1 MEIYGLIGNPV
12 EHSLSPVIH
21 NTISGEM
28 NIEAQYR
35 LYRIEDSLG
44 ENLKRL
50 YDEGVAGLNVTVP
63 YKSQIMEY
71 LCGTDP
77 LAKAIGAVNTL
88 KRTETGYYGY
98 NTDIEGLRREIKEE
112 GISLKGRD
120 CIVLGA
126 GGAARAAAF
135 MLLTEKAGSITIIN
149 RSVDKAMAIAS
160 DLKSFWNDN
169 IVKNGEETGDCPEIC
184 ALSSGE
190 ADKLDGNGYLA
201 IQCTSVGLKP
211 DSGRAVI
218 ESEAFYK
225 KLAYGVDVV
234 YSPGI
239 TRFMQLCR
247 ENGAGCAGGLKM
259 LLYQAVY
266 AYELWHGV
274 SLEKEVIDKTYQALF
289 NAQMKNIVLIG
300 CMGAGKSTVGR
311 MLAEK
316 LGYGYAD
323 TDEMIV
329 SAEGKS
335 INDIFRDCGEEYFR
349 ELETG
354 VVKELAG
361 RTGDEKLVLSVG
373 GGLPVRECNRSYL
386 KKIGTVV
393 YLRADEETLAGRIR
407 NASDRPLLNNTKTA
421 GKEESFGG
429 AAPGTDFDEKKRRI
443 RKLLE
448 SRGRIYEEI
457 SDFII
462 DTVGLSLN
470 EVVSEG
476 ERVL

>member
-28 NIEAQYR
+28 NAGSQYR
-35 LYRIEDSLG
+35 LYKIEDSPG

-50 YDEGVAGLNVTVP
+50 YDEGLAGLNVTVP
-63 YKSQIMEY
+63 YKSLIMEY
-71 LCGTDP
+71 LCGIDP

-88 KRTETGYYGY
+88 KRTESGFYGY

-126 GGAARAAAF
+126 GGAARAASF
-135 MLLTEKAGSITIIN
+135 MLLTEKAQSITIIN
-149 RSVDKAMAIAS
+149 RSVDRAAAIAEG
-160 DLKSFWNDN
+160 LKSFFRDN
-169 IVKNGEETGDCPEIC
+169 ISKEKEAGACPKIRV
-184 ALSSGE
+184 LSTEDS
-190 ADKLDGNGYLA
+190 DKLEGSGYIA

-211 DSGRAVI
+211 DSSRAVI
-218 ESEAFYK
+218 ESPEFYK
-225 KLAYGVDVV
+225 RLSYGIDVV

-247 ENGAGCAGGLKM
+247 ENGAGCVNGLKM

-274 SLEKEVIDKTYQALF
+274 SPGKEVTEKAYRALF

-300 CMGAGKSTVGR
+300 CMGAGKSSVGR
-311 MLAEK
+311 ILAK
-316 LGYGYAD
+316 RLGYEYAD

-329 SAEGKS
+329 SREGRS
-335 INDIFRDCGEEYFR
+335 INDIFRDSGEEYFR
-349 ELETG
+349 DLETG
-354 VVKELAG
+354 LVRELSENVG
-361 RTGDEKLVLSVG
+361 ERRLVLSTG

-407 NASDRPLLNNTKTA
+407 NASDRPLLNNNKTA
-421 GKEESFGG
+421 GTEESFDRS
-429 AAPGTDFDEKKRRI
+429 AQDTDYTEKKIRI
-443 RKLLE
+443 RRLLE
-448 SRGRIYEEI
+448 SRGRIYEDT
-457 SDFII
+457 SDYII

-470 EVVSEG
+470 EVVLEG

>member
-28 NIEAQYR
+28 NTGSQYR
-35 LYRIEDSLG
+35 LYKIEDSLE

-50 YDEGVAGLNVTVP
+50 YDEGLAGLNVTVP

-88 KRTETGYYGY
+88 KRTESGYYGY

-126 GGAARAAAF
+126 GGAARAASF
-135 MLLTEKAGSITIIN
+135 MLLTEKAKSITIIN
-149 RSVDKAMAIAS
+149 RSTDRAAAIAEE
-160 DLKSFWNDN
+160 LKSFWKDN
-169 IVKNGEETGDCPEIC
+169 ISKEKEAGSCPKIR
-184 ALSSGE
+184 ALPTRE
-190 ADKLDGNGYLA
+190 ADKLEGSGYIA

-211 DSGRAVI
+211 DSNRAVI
-218 ESEAFYK
+218 ETPEFYK
-225 KLAYGVDVV
+225 RLSFGIDVV

-247 ENGAGCAGGLKM
+247 ENGAGCVNGLKM

-274 SLEKEVIDKTYQALF
+274 SLEKEVTDKAYRALF

-300 CMGAGKSTVGR
+300 CMGAGKSSVGR
-311 MLAEK
+311 ILAK
-316 LGYGYAD
+316 RLGYEYRD

-329 SAEGKS
+329 SREGRS
-335 INDIFRDCGEEYFR
+335 INDIFRDSGEEYFR
-349 ELETG
+349 ELETV
-354 VVKELAG
+354 VVKELSETPSDQ
-361 RTGDEKLVLSVG
+361 RIVLSVG
-373 GGLPVRECNRSYL
+373 GGLRVRECNRSYL

-393 YLRADEETLAGRIR
+393 YLRADEETLAGRIG
-407 NASDRPLLNNTKTA
+407 NATDRPLLNSRKTA
-421 GKEESFGG
+421 EKDGNEGSS
-429 AAPGTDFDEKKRRI
+429 PDTDFYEKKRRI
-443 RKLLE
+443 HKLLQ
-448 SRGRIYEEI
+448 SRGKIYEDT

>member
-35 LYRIEDSLG
+35 LYKIEDSLG

-50 YDEGVAGLNVTVP
+50 YDEGAAGLNVTVP

-77 LAKAIGAVNTL
+77 LAQAIGAVNTL
-88 KRTETGYYGY
+88 KRTDSGYYGY
-98 NTDIEGLRREIKEE
+98 NTAIEGLRREIKEE

-126 GGAARAAAF
+126 GGAARAASF

-160 DLKSFWNDN
+160 GLKSFWNDN
-169 IVKNGEETGDCPEIC
+169 LSMGEETGDCPEIRVLPTEV
-184 ALSSGE
+184 AGKLEGSG
-190 ADKLDGNGYLA
+190 YIA

-211 DSGRAVI
+211 DSNRAVI
-218 ESEAFYK
+218 ESPEFYK
-225 KLAYGVDVV
+225 RLSYGIDVV
-234 YSPGI
+234 YSPGM

-247 ENGAGCAGGLKM
+247 ENGAGYVNGLKM

-274 SLEKEVIDKTYQALF
+274 SLEREVIDKAYQALF
-289 NAQMKNIVLIG
+289 NACMKNIVLIG
-300 CMGAGKSTVGR
+300 CMGAGKSSVGR
-311 MLAEK
+311 ILAER
-316 LGYGYAD
+316 LGYEYAD

-329 SAEGKS
+329 SREGRS
-335 INDIFRDCGEEYFR
+335 INDIFSESGEEYFR

-354 VVKELAG
+354 VVKELSESNES
-361 RTGDEKLVLSVG
+361 RRLVLSVG

-407 NASDRPLLNNTKTA
+407 NASDRPLLNDTKTA
-421 GKEESFGG
+421 GKEESTDRSARG
-429 AAPGTDFDEKKRRI
+429 ADFEEKKRRI

-448 SRGRIYEEI
+448 YRGKIYEDT